1 MSLSGLCQVCE
12 RAAAAY
18 GCERCGAAV
27 CATHYDRKRGFCIR
41 CVRGGAGDVADPGGH
56 RL

>member
-12 RAAAAY
+12 RATAAY

-27 CATHYDRKRGFCIR
+27 CVTHYDRERGFCTR
-41 CVRGGAGDVADPGGH
+41 CARGGAGDVAGAGG
-56 RL
+56 RRM